1 MSDSDFSELIDK
13 FIDIKQKLTEM
24 EKKHE
29 KYRKII
35 SDYMAKD
42 DIKNMRHKSENGD
55 IYVLKKT
62 LMARQ
67 SVSKEDLPKEI
78 WEKYAKTSTFHTI
91 RVDKEKKEKKE
102 SRKKKEDFSH

>member
-1 MSDSDFSELIDK
+1 MNEDRYTTPELSEIIDK
-13 FIDIKQKLTEM
+13 FIDIKEKLSEM
-24 EKKHE
+24 ERKHE

-35 SDYMAKD
+35 SEWMTKSDL
-42 DIKNMRHKSENGD
+42 KNIRHKSDSGE

-91 RVDKEKKEKKE
+91 RVDREKKEKKEKK
-102 SRKKKEDFSH
+102 